1 MTESEARENGY
12 VDVKDYEGHYMVDAR
27 GNVFSLKRNRVMTPC
42 KSNYGYLQV
51 HLTKD
56 GKMKSFKIHRLVA
69 MAFIPNPYNLPQV
82 NHKDEDKCNN
92 HVDNLE
98 WCTQSYKLNYN
109 DGQKRRAK
117 SRNYEDISRKR
128 SNSQSKEVTQYDFDG
143 SIIAVWKNAYVAEK
157 HGYNRCMINQ
167 CCIGNKKSHRGYIWK
182 YTNSMEKQIPKK
194 IEIRKA
200 TNDDIESELRD
211 FITVKG
217 RICRCPSCRCCI
229 HISKLKYCWEC
240 GQKLDWIDEE

>member
-12 VDVKDYEGHYMVDAR
+12 VDVKDYEGRYMVDAR

-42 KSNYGYLQV
+42 KSNNGYLQV

-56 GKMKSFKIHRLVA
+56 GKGKSFKIHRLVA
-69 MAFIPNPYNLPQV
+69 EAFIPNPYNLPQV
-82 NHKDEDKCNN
+82 NHKDEDKYNN

-98 WCTQSYKLNYN
+98 WCTQSYNLNYN

-117 SRNYEDISRKR
+117 NRNYEDISRKR

-182 YTNSMEKQIPKK
+182 YTNSIEKQIPKK
-194 IEIRKA
+194 PIIKQ
-200 TNDDIESELRD
+200 S
-211 FITVKG
+211 
-217 RICRCPSCRCCI
+217 
-229 HISKLKYCWEC
+229 KYCNAYHCPVCNGYIRSTNTRIEVILEENIFCGVC
-240 GQKLDWIDEE
+240 GQKLDWSDKE

>member
-42 KSNYGYLQV
+42 KSNNGYLQV

-69 MAFIPNPYNLPQV
+69 EAFIPNPYNLPQV
-82 NHKDEDKCNN
+82 NHKDEDKYNN

-98 WCTQSYKLNYN
+98 WCTQSYNLNYN

-117 SRNYEDISRKR
+117 NRNYEDISRKR

-157 HGYNRCMINQ
+157 HGYDRGMINQ

-194 IEIRKA
+194 PRKTDSYRGVLKRVYA
-200 TNDDIESELRD
+200 Y
-211 FITVKG
+211 V
-217 RICRCPSCRCCI
+217 CPTCGNVC
-229 HISKLKYCWEC
+229 LEKYMNERQNTMFCWEC
-240 GQKLDWIDEE
+240 GQKLDWSD